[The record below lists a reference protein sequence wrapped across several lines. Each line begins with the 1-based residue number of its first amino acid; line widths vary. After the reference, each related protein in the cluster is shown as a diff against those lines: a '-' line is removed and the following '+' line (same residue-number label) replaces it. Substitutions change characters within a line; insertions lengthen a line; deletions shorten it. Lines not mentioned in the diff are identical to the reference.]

1 MSDAGSML
9 DAAIAAFDLYVA
21 GETADGRRFLTRD
34 NRTPIDTTMVFPEGD
49 ASNEMT
55 VLQAESEFGEILW
68 YMEPP
73 VAAMTAAVEP
83 GPVDEPMDD
92 TAVEAP
98 VDEAAEVTEP
108 VQAEPLN
115 EAQQQ
120 EMAQVVE
127 EAEKRVAQLE
137 GMVASMMIDDMAD
150 EVFQPDGS
158 ESVVEEAR
166 TAALTS
172 IAYEFGDATGFI
184 ARLAAIGE
192 ESELTPDF
200 EARLSN
206 LVERL
211 DKLEATV
218 AELMNSDEYE
228 DDMEDLEL
236 PESESTTI
244 DESDDDEPEDGKAK
258 TAAFFTNARGVRVW
272 HDPSTGKFAPT
283 GFVSPRVLAKLWR
296 GDSKAGME
304 VDSMIRRL
312 RGDEP
317 GIDVDMAVAR
327 VLGPKPDDA
336 TDRLHWMAGERR
348 VRQMW
353 PATKPSSGRSI
364 DALRVPGAD
373 RARRFMRDMERSM
386 ELARP
391 TVPNQDY
398 VVDRPPLTPEEIDVA
413 VWGNPEEYG
422 KFRRRDIDEI
432 LDRGRTIDMMQIP
445 TADDSVIRPMDAEM
459 ARQALGQM
467 RAIDIA
473 AISGGRYEL
482 DSEGRLVFPAGNGY
496 RVRLSVLPDD
506 TYRVERVFSRSGVD
520 SVKGRVD
527 GVYADQLSD
536 VMYEASL
543 YRMGPFGDD
552 SGRSMNMVQ
561 FEDIESL
568 LGANQGMN
576 SPDADAIVEAATAD
590 WTGRDENGE
599 YSLLRSLPVV
609 PVDGAILNERYR
621 SDLPNIVPN
630 TTAALTEL
638 SDAMRWS
645 LGGYK
650 DSPFYDP
657 RNNAS
662 AGQAEGW
669 AESVGPII
677 ERIIRA
683 LARTEVQTG
692 RLNEFEADM
701 DALRQYL
708 AGAPAYASADRP
720 VQVEL
725 LKRLM
730 TFFSTNGLGGVGG
743 ENRPGWY
750 LEELAREG
758 LL

>member
-1 MSDAGSML
+1 
-9 DAAIAAFDLYVA
+9 
-21 GETADGRRFLTRD
+21 
-34 NRTPIDTTMVFPEGD
+34 
-49 ASNEMT
+49 
-55 VLQAESEFGEILW
+55 
-68 YMEPP
+68 
-73 VAAMTAAVEP
+73 
-83 GPVDEPMDD
+83 
-92 TAVEAP
+92 
-98 VDEAAEVTEP
+98 
-108 VQAEPLN
+108 
-115 EAQQQ
+115 
-120 EMAQVVE
+120 
-127 EAEKRVAQLE
+127 
-137 GMVASMMIDDMAD
+137 
-150 EVFQPDGS
+150 
-158 ESVVEEAR
+158 
-166 TAALTS
+166 
-172 IAYEFGDATGFI
+172 
-184 ARLAAIGE
+184 
-192 ESELTPDF
+192 
-200 EARLSN
+200 
-206 LVERL
+206 
-211 DKLEATV
+211 
-218 AELMNSDEYE
+218 
-228 DDMEDLEL
+228 MEDLEL

-391 TVPNQDY
+391 TVPDQDY

-413 VWGNPEEYG
+413 VWGTPEEYG

-432 LDRGRTIDMMQIP
+432 LDRGRSI
-445 TADDSVIRPMDAEM
+445 
-459 ARQALGQM
+459 
-467 RAIDIA
+467 
-473 AISGGRYEL
+473 
-482 DSEGRLVFPAGNGY
+482 
-496 RVRLSVLPDD
+496 
-506 TYRVERVFSRSGVD
+506 
-520 SVKGRVD
+520 
-527 GVYADQLSD
+527 
-536 VMYEASL
+536 
-543 YRMGPFGDD
+543 
-552 SGRSMNMVQ
+552 NMVQ